1 LKEVMV
7 LAVDQEDVHRRLGQP
22 LCGGQTAEPGA
33 APTMTTRGRSPSTP
47 ARGTSFKRFYSNDC
61 VEREAMRFY
70 PLLPIVAG
78 VAQNATAALNS
89 AA

>member
-1 LKEVMV
+1 MV
-7 LAVDQEDVHRRLGQP
+7 LAVRRTFTGVLASRFAAVRP
-22 LCGGQTAEPGA
+22 PNP

-47 ARGTSFKRFYSNDC
+47 ARGTNFKRFYSNDC